1 MSGWR
6 VGDAGHT
13 IFGPNNGAPSPE
25 TIATVRKRE
34 NAPVLAAAPE
44 LLEALEL
51 LQVEIRA
58 RYKMNVKKDFSL
70 MVADAAAT
78 KAIRKAKGVQS

>member
-44 LLEALEL
+44 LLRELEGFVNRWSKYPKKPIGAEL
-51 LQVEIRA
+51 EIYLESA
-58 RYKMNVKKDFSL
+58 R
-70 MVADAAAT
+70 
-78 KAIRKAKGVQS
+78 KAIAKAKGVQS